1 MDNKEKSIIEELKE
15 IQKSLPEVILP
26 TMGILDNDNKLII
39 NNENF
44 INNSISNDKEN

>member
-15 IQKSLPEVILP
+15 IQASLPNIILP
-26 TMGILDNDNKLII
+26 TMGILDSKDSLKI

-44 INNSISNDKEN
+44 VNKSISEEN